1 MINILIIQLSSLLSI
16 PNSYTY
22 LFDNLLFDVIE

>member
-1 MINILIIQLSSLLSI
+1 MINILIIQLSSLLGI